1 MNKFDDLYFKKAA
14 WLCEAS
20 EDDDDEDKVEEDE
33 TETDDTA
40 EDADVEAV
48 EEIECP
54 DCDGTGEDEDGE
66 ECETCGGTGVI
77 APEESEEDIVADA
90 EDAISDAEDD
100 DDDDAE
106 ADPDA
111 EPDPDEEYE
120 LDLADPVC
128 PCCGAHLNVISDAET
143 DTEEPATEED
153 VPTTEVDGFEVVDP
167 SIMGPETNIYY
178 SDEDAEPVEYS
189 EDGEDDDD
197 DVDESTK
204 VKENE
209 EQINEGLF
217 GNKFGRTKHDL
228 NEALVAELKDVPA
241 GDRKKII
248 YVLNDNGFEDRVKEY
263 GFKADDDLGEFWF
276 GVAQVLGFVP
286 SHCED
291 LGNGIVKINGKKCKS
306 ALDAYK
312 TIVFTSEVEGANEVD
327 ESTKVNEGLF
337 DRNKTGND
345 LNPEFVKDFTNV
357 AVDDRKKIISI
368 LLESGISERELK
380 EAGFQE
386 DEDLGD
392 FWNDV
397 AYCLGFQVTNGCEVK
412 NGVLVIS
419 GRKCKT
425 ALDAYKTIV
434 HTCQV
439 RDIAESTQVNECG
452 AGCCGG
458 KKKKDKKK
466 KKKDIDEVYDIVK
479 ELQLKT
485 LIDES
490 EADVTFIYDESVDNI
505 VDSEVYSDL
514 CEALDTLDEID
525 YEVDDQDPSCLAVW
539 EK

>member
-100 DDDDAE
+100 DDVETDL
-106 ADPDA
+106 DA

-128 PCCGAHLNVISDAET
+128 PCCGAHLNVISDTET
-143 DTEEPATEED
+143 DTEETATEED
-153 VPTTEVDGFEVVDP
+153 VPTTEVDGFEVADP

-178 SDEDAEPVEYS
+178 SDEDTEPVEYE
-189 EDGEDDDD
+189 EDGEEDDDD
-197 DVDESTK
+197 
-204 VKENE
+204 
-209 EQINEGLF
+209 
-217 GNKFGRTKHDL
+217 
-228 NEALVAELKDVPA
+228 
-241 GDRKKII
+241 
-248 YVLNDNGFEDRVKEY
+248 
-263 GFKADDDLGEFWF
+263 
-276 GVAQVLGFVP
+276 
-286 SHCED
+286 
-291 LGNGIVKINGKKCKS
+291 
-306 ALDAYK
+306 
-312 TIVFTSEVEGANEVD
+312 VD

-439 RDIAESTQVNECG
+439 RDISESTQVNECG

-466 KKKDIDEVYDIVK
+466 KKDIDEVYDIVN

>member
-100 DDDDAE
+100 DDAE
-106 ADPDA
+106 ADQDA

-128 PCCGAHLNVISDAET
+128 PCCGAHLNVISDTET
-143 DTEEPATEED
+143 DAEEEPATEED
-153 VPTTEVDGFEVVDP
+153 VPTTEVDGFEVADP

-189 EDGEDDDD
+189 EDGEDDNDD
-197 DVDESTK
+197 
-204 VKENE
+204 
-209 EQINEGLF
+209 
-217 GNKFGRTKHDL
+217 
-228 NEALVAELKDVPA
+228 
-241 GDRKKII
+241 
-248 YVLNDNGFEDRVKEY
+248 
-263 GFKADDDLGEFWF
+263 
-276 GVAQVLGFVP
+276 
-286 SHCED
+286 
-291 LGNGIVKINGKKCKS
+291 
-306 ALDAYK
+306 
-312 TIVFTSEVEGANEVD
+312 VD

-380 EAGFQE
+380 KAGFQE

-452 AGCCGG
+452 AGCCSG

>member
-100 DDDDAE
+100 DDT
-106 ADPDA
+106 

-128 PCCGAHLNVISDAET
+128 PCCGAHLNVISDTE
-143 DTEEPATEED
+143 TEEPATEED
-153 VPTTEVDGFEVVDP
+153 VPTTEVDGFEVADP

-178 SDEDAEPVEYS
+178 SDEDAEPVEYD
-189 EDGEDDDD
+189 EDGEEDDD
-197 DVDESTK
+197 DVDEST
-204 VKENE
+204 
-209 EQINEGLF
+209 Q
-217 GNKFGRTKHDL
+217 
-228 NEALVAELKDVPA
+228 
-241 GDRKKII
+241 
-248 YVLNDNGFEDRVKEY
+248 
-263 GFKADDDLGEFWF
+263 
-276 GVAQVLGFVP
+276 
-286 SHCED
+286 
-291 LGNGIVKINGKKCKS
+291 
-306 ALDAYK
+306 
-312 TIVFTSEVEGANEVD
+312 
-327 ESTKVNEGLF
+327 VNEGLF

-505 VDSEVYSDL
+505 VDSKAYSDL

>member
-100 DDDDAE
+100 DDDVE
-106 ADPDA
+106 ADTDA

-143 DTEEPATEED
+143 DTEETATEED
-153 VPTTEVDGFEVVDP
+153 VPTTEVDGFEVADP

-197 DVDESTK
+197 DDDDVDESTK
-204 VKENE
+204 
-209 EQINEGLF
+209 
-217 GNKFGRTKHDL
+217 
-228 NEALVAELKDVPA
+228 
-241 GDRKKII
+241 
-248 YVLNDNGFEDRVKEY
+248 
-263 GFKADDDLGEFWF
+263 
-276 GVAQVLGFVP
+276 
-286 SHCED
+286 
-291 LGNGIVKINGKKCKS
+291 
-306 ALDAYK
+306 
-312 TIVFTSEVEGANEVD
+312 
-327 ESTKVNEGLF
+327 
-337 DRNKTGND
+337 
-345 LNPEFVKDFTNV
+345 
-357 AVDDRKKIISI
+357 
-368 LLESGISERELK
+368 
-380 EAGFQE
+380 
-386 DEDLGD
+386 
-392 FWNDV
+392 
-397 AYCLGFQVTNGCEVK
+397 
-412 NGVLVIS
+412 
-419 GRKCKT
+419 
-425 ALDAYKTIV
+425 
-434 HTCQV
+434 
-439 RDIAESTQVNECG
+439 VNECG

-458 KKKKDKKK
+458 KKKDKKKDKK
-466 KKKDIDEVYDIVK
+466 KKKDIDEVFDIVK

-505 VDSEVYSDL
+505 VDSEAYFDL

>member
-20 EDDDDEDKVEEDE
+20 EDDDEEDKVEEDE

-100 DDDDAE
+100 DDDVE
-106 ADPDA
+106 TDPDA

-128 PCCGAHLNVISDAET
+128 PCCGAHLNVISDTET

-153 VPTTEVDGFEVVDP
+153 VPTTEVDGFEVADP

-178 SDEDAEPVEYS
+178 SDEDAEPVEYE

-197 DVDESTK
+197 D
-204 VKENE
+204 
-209 EQINEGLF
+209 
-217 GNKFGRTKHDL
+217 
-228 NEALVAELKDVPA
+228 
-241 GDRKKII
+241 
-248 YVLNDNGFEDRVKEY
+248 
-263 GFKADDDLGEFWF
+263 
-276 GVAQVLGFVP
+276 
-286 SHCED
+286 
-291 LGNGIVKINGKKCKS
+291 
-306 ALDAYK
+306 
-312 TIVFTSEVEGANEVD
+312 VD

-434 HTCQV
+434 HTCHV

-458 KKKKDKKK
+458 KKKKDKK

>member
-14 WLCEAS
+14 WLCEGT

-90 EDAISDAEDD
+90 EDAVADAEDD
-100 DDDDAE
+100 AEGEEDDDAE

-128 PCCGAHLNVISDAET
+128 PCCGAHLNVISDTET
-143 DTEEPATEED
+143 DAEETAAEED
-153 VPTTEVDGFEVVDP
+153 VPTTEVDGFEVADP

-178 SDEDAEPVEYS
+178 SDEDAEPVEYE
-189 EDGEDDDD
+189 EDGEEDDDD

-204 VKENE
+204 V
-209 EQINEGLF
+209 
-217 GNKFGRTKHDL
+217 
-228 NEALVAELKDVPA
+228 
-241 GDRKKII
+241 
-248 YVLNDNGFEDRVKEY
+248 
-263 GFKADDDLGEFWF
+263 
-276 GVAQVLGFVP
+276 
-286 SHCED
+286 
-291 LGNGIVKINGKKCKS
+291 
-306 ALDAYK
+306 
-312 TIVFTSEVEGANEVD
+312 
-327 ESTKVNEGLF
+327 
-337 DRNKTGND
+337 
-345 LNPEFVKDFTNV
+345 
-357 AVDDRKKIISI
+357 
-368 LLESGISERELK
+368 
-380 EAGFQE
+380 
-386 DEDLGD
+386 
-392 FWNDV
+392 
-397 AYCLGFQVTNGCEVK
+397 
-412 NGVLVIS
+412 
-419 GRKCKT
+419 
-425 ALDAYKTIV
+425 
-434 HTCQV
+434 
-439 RDIAESTQVNECG
+439 NECG

-458 KKKKDKKK
+458 KANCGKKKDKKKDKK
-466 KKKDIDEVYDIVK
+466 KKKDIDEVFDIVK

-539 EK
+539 QKTLDESIPPATPLEEEYEDLIDKIQEIGFEVLDEKDLDTMQYSQVRNSLTLVDDQFVIDYELQDLSDYELRMFVENWIEDEIRGVMDDEED

>member
-100 DDDDAE
+100 DDDAE

-128 PCCGAHLNVISDAET
+128 PCCGAHLNVISDTE
-143 DTEEPATEED
+143 TEEPATEED
-153 VPTTEVDGFEVVDP
+153 VPTTEVDGFEVADP

-178 SDEDAEPVEYS
+178 SDEDAEPVEYE
-189 EDGEDDDD
+189 EDGEEDD
-197 DVDESTK
+197 DVDESTQ
-204 VKENE
+204 V
-209 EQINEGLF
+209 
-217 GNKFGRTKHDL
+217 
-228 NEALVAELKDVPA
+228 NEAKRIMKNNGYRVLKEKEVNLDNLVKNIFELLTAYDIEASDNEV
-241 GDRKKII
+241 KKL
-248 YVLNDNGFEDRVKEY
+248 VLNYID
-263 GFKADDDLGEFWF
+263 
-276 GVAQVLGFVP
+276 
-286 SHCED
+286 
-291 LGNGIVKINGKKCKS
+291 
-306 ALDAYK
+306 
-312 TIVFTSEVEGANEVD
+312 
-327 ESTKVNEGLF
+327 
-337 DRNKTGND
+337 
-345 LNPEFVKDFTNV
+345 
-357 AVDDRKKIISI
+357 
-368 LLESGISERELK
+368 
-380 EAGFQE
+380 
-386 DEDLGD
+386 
-392 FWNDV
+392 
-397 AYCLGFQVTNGCEVK
+397 
-412 NGVLVIS
+412 S
-419 GRKCKT
+419 GRDVEH
-425 ALDAYKTIV
+425 ASAEDVIELDLDNEPDSVLKYNGGIHFWIKEG
-434 HTCQV
+434 
-439 RDIAESTQVNECG
+439 RYNDYFDESTQVNKCG

-458 KKKKDKKK
+458 KKKDKKK

-505 VDSEVYSDL
+505 VDSKAYSDL

>member
-100 DDDDAE
+100 DDDVE
-106 ADPDA
+106 ADQDA

-128 PCCGAHLNVISDAET
+128 PCCGAHLNVISDTET
-143 DTEEPATEED
+143 DAEEPATEED
-153 VPTTEVDGFEVVDP
+153 VPTTEVDGFEVADP

-197 DVDESTK
+197 D
-204 VKENE
+204 
-209 EQINEGLF
+209 
-217 GNKFGRTKHDL
+217 
-228 NEALVAELKDVPA
+228 
-241 GDRKKII
+241 
-248 YVLNDNGFEDRVKEY
+248 
-263 GFKADDDLGEFWF
+263 
-276 GVAQVLGFVP
+276 
-286 SHCED
+286 
-291 LGNGIVKINGKKCKS
+291 
-306 ALDAYK
+306 
-312 TIVFTSEVEGANEVD
+312 VD

-466 KKKDIDEVYDIVK
+466 KKDIDEVYDIVN

>member
-100 DDDDAE
+100 DDDDVE

-128 PCCGAHLNVISDAET
+128 PCCGAHLNVISDTET
-143 DTEEPATEED
+143 DAEEPATEED
-153 VPTTEVDGFEVVDP
+153 VPTTEVDGFEVADP

-189 EDGEDDDD
+189 EDGEDDND

-204 VKENE
+204 
-209 EQINEGLF
+209 I
-217 GNKFGRTKHDL
+217 
-228 NEALVAELKDVPA
+228 
-241 GDRKKII
+241 
-248 YVLNDNGFEDRVKEY
+248 
-263 GFKADDDLGEFWF
+263 
-276 GVAQVLGFVP
+276 
-286 SHCED
+286 
-291 LGNGIVKINGKKCKS
+291 
-306 ALDAYK
+306 
-312 TIVFTSEVEGANEVD
+312 
-327 ESTKVNEGLF
+327 NEGLF

-380 EAGFQE
+380 KAGFQE

-466 KKKDIDEVYDIVK
+466 KKDIDEVYDIVK

>member
-90 EDAISDAEDD
+90 EDAVADAEDD
-100 DDDDAE
+100 DDDVE

-128 PCCGAHLNVISDAET
+128 PCCGAHLNVISDTE
-143 DTEEPATEED
+143 TEEPATEED
-153 VPTTEVDGFEVVDP
+153 VPTTEVDGFEVADP

-178 SDEDAEPVEYS
+178 SDEDTEPVEYS
-189 EDGEDDDD
+189 DDGEDVDDDDD
-197 DVDESTK
+197 DVDEST
-204 VKENE
+204 
-209 EQINEGLF
+209 Q
-217 GNKFGRTKHDL
+217 
-228 NEALVAELKDVPA
+228 
-241 GDRKKII
+241 
-248 YVLNDNGFEDRVKEY
+248 
-263 GFKADDDLGEFWF
+263 
-276 GVAQVLGFVP
+276 
-286 SHCED
+286 
-291 LGNGIVKINGKKCKS
+291 
-306 ALDAYK
+306 
-312 TIVFTSEVEGANEVD
+312 
-327 ESTKVNEGLF
+327 VNEGLF

-380 EAGFQE
+380 KAGFQE

-466 KKKDIDEVYDIVK
+466 KKKDIDEVYDIVN

-505 VDSEVYSDL
+505 VDSEAYSDL

>member
-20 EDDDDEDKVEEDE
+20 EDDDDDDKVEEDE

-90 EDAISDAEDD
+90 EDAVADAEDAEGD
-100 DDDDAE
+100 EDDDAE

-128 PCCGAHLNVISDAET
+128 PCCGAHLNVISDTET
-143 DTEEPATEED
+143 DAEEPATEED
-153 VPTTEVDGFEVVDP
+153 VPTTEVDGFEVADP

-178 SDEDAEPVEYS
+178 SDEDAEPVEYN
-189 EDGEDDDD
+189 EDSEDDDD

-204 VKENE
+204 V
-209 EQINEGLF
+209 
-217 GNKFGRTKHDL
+217 
-228 NEALVAELKDVPA
+228 
-241 GDRKKII
+241 
-248 YVLNDNGFEDRVKEY
+248 
-263 GFKADDDLGEFWF
+263 
-276 GVAQVLGFVP
+276 
-286 SHCED
+286 
-291 LGNGIVKINGKKCKS
+291 
-306 ALDAYK
+306 
-312 TIVFTSEVEGANEVD
+312 
-327 ESTKVNEGLF
+327 
-337 DRNKTGND
+337 
-345 LNPEFVKDFTNV
+345 
-357 AVDDRKKIISI
+357 
-368 LLESGISERELK
+368 
-380 EAGFQE
+380 
-386 DEDLGD
+386 
-392 FWNDV
+392 
-397 AYCLGFQVTNGCEVK
+397 
-412 NGVLVIS
+412 
-419 GRKCKT
+419 
-425 ALDAYKTIV
+425 
-434 HTCQV
+434 
-439 RDIAESTQVNECG
+439 NECG
-452 AGCCGG
+452 AGCCSG
-458 KKKKDKKK
+458 KKKDKKKDKK
-466 KKKDIDEVYDIVK
+466 KKKDIDEVFDIVK

-525 YEVDDQDPSCLAVW
+525 YEVDNQDPSCLAVW

>member
-100 DDDDAE
+100 DDDDVE
-106 ADPDA
+106 ADTDA

-143 DTEEPATEED
+143 DTEETATEED
-153 VPTTEVDGFEVVDP
+153 VPTTEVDGFEVADP

-197 DVDESTK
+197 DDDDVDESTK
-204 VKENE
+204 
-209 EQINEGLF
+209 
-217 GNKFGRTKHDL
+217 
-228 NEALVAELKDVPA
+228 
-241 GDRKKII
+241 
-248 YVLNDNGFEDRVKEY
+248 
-263 GFKADDDLGEFWF
+263 
-276 GVAQVLGFVP
+276 
-286 SHCED
+286 
-291 LGNGIVKINGKKCKS
+291 
-306 ALDAYK
+306 
-312 TIVFTSEVEGANEVD
+312 
-327 ESTKVNEGLF
+327 
-337 DRNKTGND
+337 
-345 LNPEFVKDFTNV
+345 
-357 AVDDRKKIISI
+357 
-368 LLESGISERELK
+368 
-380 EAGFQE
+380 
-386 DEDLGD
+386 
-392 FWNDV
+392 
-397 AYCLGFQVTNGCEVK
+397 
-412 NGVLVIS
+412 
-419 GRKCKT
+419 
-425 ALDAYKTIV
+425 
-434 HTCQV
+434 
-439 RDIAESTQVNECG
+439 VNECG

-458 KKKKDKKK
+458 KKKDKKKDKK
-466 KKKDIDEVYDIVK
+466 KKKDIDEVFDIVK
-479 ELQLKT
+479 KLQLKT

-505 VDSEVYSDL
+505 VDSEAYFDL

-525 YEVDDQDPSCLAVW
+525 YEVDDQDPSCLAIW

>member
-90 EDAISDAEDD
+90 EDAVADAEDD
-100 DDDDAE
+100 AEGDEDDDAE

-128 PCCGAHLNVISDAET
+128 PCCGAHLNVISDTET
-143 DTEEPATEED
+143 DAEETATEED
-153 VPTTEVDGFEVVDP
+153 VPTTEVDGFEVADP

-178 SDEDAEPVEYS
+178 SDEDAEPVEYE
-189 EDGEDDDD
+189 EDGEEDD

-204 VKENE
+204 
-209 EQINEGLF
+209 
-217 GNKFGRTKHDL
+217 
-228 NEALVAELKDVPA
+228 
-241 GDRKKII
+241 
-248 YVLNDNGFEDRVKEY
+248 
-263 GFKADDDLGEFWF
+263 
-276 GVAQVLGFVP
+276 
-286 SHCED
+286 
-291 LGNGIVKINGKKCKS
+291 
-306 ALDAYK
+306 
-312 TIVFTSEVEGANEVD
+312 
-327 ESTKVNEGLF
+327 
-337 DRNKTGND
+337 
-345 LNPEFVKDFTNV
+345 
-357 AVDDRKKIISI
+357 
-368 LLESGISERELK
+368 
-380 EAGFQE
+380 
-386 DEDLGD
+386 
-392 FWNDV
+392 
-397 AYCLGFQVTNGCEVK
+397 
-412 NGVLVIS
+412 
-419 GRKCKT
+419 
-425 ALDAYKTIV
+425 
-434 HTCQV
+434 
-439 RDIAESTQVNECG
+439 VNECG

-458 KKKKDKKK
+458 KKKDKKKDKK
-466 KKKDIDEVYDIVK
+466 KKKDIDEVFDIVK

>member
-20 EDDDDEDKVEEDE
+20 EDDDDDEDKVEEDE

-100 DDDDAE
+100 DDDDVEADTDAEPDPDEEYELDLADPVCPCCGAHLNVISDAETDTEETATEEDVPTTEVDGFEVADPSIMGPETNIYYSDEDAEPVEYSEDDDDDDVE

-143 DTEEPATEED
+143 DTEETATEED
-153 VPTTEVDGFEVVDP
+153 VPTTEVDGFEVADP

-197 DVDESTK
+197 DDDVDESTK
-204 VKENE
+204 
-209 EQINEGLF
+209 
-217 GNKFGRTKHDL
+217 
-228 NEALVAELKDVPA
+228 
-241 GDRKKII
+241 
-248 YVLNDNGFEDRVKEY
+248 
-263 GFKADDDLGEFWF
+263 
-276 GVAQVLGFVP
+276 
-286 SHCED
+286 
-291 LGNGIVKINGKKCKS
+291 
-306 ALDAYK
+306 
-312 TIVFTSEVEGANEVD
+312 
-327 ESTKVNEGLF
+327 
-337 DRNKTGND
+337 
-345 LNPEFVKDFTNV
+345 
-357 AVDDRKKIISI
+357 
-368 LLESGISERELK
+368 
-380 EAGFQE
+380 
-386 DEDLGD
+386 
-392 FWNDV
+392 
-397 AYCLGFQVTNGCEVK
+397 
-412 NGVLVIS
+412 
-419 GRKCKT
+419 
-425 ALDAYKTIV
+425 
-434 HTCQV
+434 
-439 RDIAESTQVNECG
+439 VNECG

-458 KKKKDKKK
+458 KKKDKKKDKK
-466 KKKDIDEVYDIVK
+466 KKKDIDEVFDIVK

-505 VDSEVYSDL
+505 VDSEAYFDL

>member
-100 DDDDAE
+100 DDDDVE
-106 ADPDA
+106 ADTDA

-143 DTEEPATEED
+143 DTEETATEED
-153 VPTTEVDGFEVVDP
+153 VPTTEVDGFEVADP

-197 DVDESTK
+197 DDDDVDESTK
-204 VKENE
+204 
-209 EQINEGLF
+209 
-217 GNKFGRTKHDL
+217 
-228 NEALVAELKDVPA
+228 
-241 GDRKKII
+241 
-248 YVLNDNGFEDRVKEY
+248 
-263 GFKADDDLGEFWF
+263 
-276 GVAQVLGFVP
+276 
-286 SHCED
+286 
-291 LGNGIVKINGKKCKS
+291 
-306 ALDAYK
+306 
-312 TIVFTSEVEGANEVD
+312 
-327 ESTKVNEGLF
+327 
-337 DRNKTGND
+337 
-345 LNPEFVKDFTNV
+345 
-357 AVDDRKKIISI
+357 
-368 LLESGISERELK
+368 
-380 EAGFQE
+380 
-386 DEDLGD
+386 
-392 FWNDV
+392 
-397 AYCLGFQVTNGCEVK
+397 
-412 NGVLVIS
+412 
-419 GRKCKT
+419 
-425 ALDAYKTIV
+425 
-434 HTCQV
+434 
-439 RDIAESTQVNECG
+439 VNECG

-458 KKKKDKKK
+458 KKKDKKKDKK
-466 KKKDIDEVYDIVK
+466 KKKDIDEVFDIVK
-479 ELQLKT
+479 KLQLKT

-505 VDSEVYSDL
+505 VDSEAYFDL

>member
-90 EDAISDAEDD
+90 EDAVADAEDD
-100 DDDDAE
+100 DDDVE

-128 PCCGAHLNVISDAET
+128 PCCGAHLNVISDTE
-143 DTEEPATEED
+143 TEEPDTEED
-153 VPTTEVDGFEVVDP
+153 VPTTEVDGFEVADP

-178 SDEDAEPVEYS
+178 SDEDAEPVEYE
-189 EDGEDDDD
+189 EDEEVDD
-197 DVDESTK
+197 DVD
-204 VKENE
+204 
-209 EQINEGLF
+209 
-217 GNKFGRTKHDL
+217 
-228 NEALVAELKDVPA
+228 
-241 GDRKKII
+241 
-248 YVLNDNGFEDRVKEY
+248 
-263 GFKADDDLGEFWF
+263 
-276 GVAQVLGFVP
+276 
-286 SHCED
+286 
-291 LGNGIVKINGKKCKS
+291 
-306 ALDAYK
+306 
-312 TIVFTSEVEGANEVD
+312 
-327 ESTKVNEGLF
+327 
-337 DRNKTGND
+337 
-345 LNPEFVKDFTNV
+345 
-357 AVDDRKKIISI
+357 
-368 LLESGISERELK
+368 
-380 EAGFQE
+380 
-386 DEDLGD
+386 
-392 FWNDV
+392 
-397 AYCLGFQVTNGCEVK
+397 
-412 NGVLVIS
+412 
-419 GRKCKT
+419 
-425 ALDAYKTIV
+425 
-434 HTCQV
+434 
-439 RDIAESTQVNECG
+439 ESTQVNECG

-458 KKKKDKKK
+458 KKKDKKK

-505 VDSEVYSDL
+505 VDSKAYSDL

>member
-54 DCDGTGEDEDGE
+54 DCNGTGEDEDGE

-100 DDDDAE
+100 DDDAE
-106 ADPDA
+106 ADSDA
-111 EPDPDEEYE
+111 ELDPDEEYE

-143 DTEEPATEED
+143 DTEETATEED
-153 VPTTEVDGFEVVDP
+153 VPTTEVDGFEVADP

-197 DVDESTK
+197 D
-204 VKENE
+204 
-209 EQINEGLF
+209 
-217 GNKFGRTKHDL
+217 
-228 NEALVAELKDVPA
+228 
-241 GDRKKII
+241 
-248 YVLNDNGFEDRVKEY
+248 
-263 GFKADDDLGEFWF
+263 
-276 GVAQVLGFVP
+276 
-286 SHCED
+286 
-291 LGNGIVKINGKKCKS
+291 
-306 ALDAYK
+306 
-312 TIVFTSEVEGANEVD
+312 VD

-452 AGCCGG
+452 AGCCSG
-458 KKKKDKKK
+458 KKKKDKK
-466 KKKDIDEVYDIVK
+466 KKKDIDEVYDIVN

-490 EADVTFIYDESVDNI
+490 EVDVTFIYDESVDNI

>member
-100 DDDDAE
+100 DDDVE
-106 ADPDA
+106 TDPDA
-111 EPDPDEEYE
+111 ELDPVEEYE

-128 PCCGAHLNVISDAET
+128 PCCGAHLNVISDTET
-143 DTEEPATEED
+143 DTEETATEED
-153 VPTTEVDGFEVVDP
+153 VPTTEVDGFEIADP

-178 SDEDAEPVEYS
+178 SDEDTEPVEYE

-197 DVDESTK
+197 D
-204 VKENE
+204 
-209 EQINEGLF
+209 
-217 GNKFGRTKHDL
+217 
-228 NEALVAELKDVPA
+228 
-241 GDRKKII
+241 
-248 YVLNDNGFEDRVKEY
+248 
-263 GFKADDDLGEFWF
+263 
-276 GVAQVLGFVP
+276 
-286 SHCED
+286 
-291 LGNGIVKINGKKCKS
+291 
-306 ALDAYK
+306 
-312 TIVFTSEVEGANEVD
+312 VD

-452 AGCCGG
+452 AGCCSG
-458 KKKKDKKK
+458 KKKKDKK
-466 KKKDIDEVYDIVK
+466 KKKDIDEVYDIVN

-505 VDSEVYSDL
+505 VDSEIYSDL

>member
-100 DDDDAE
+100 DDDVE
-106 ADPDA
+106 A
-111 EPDPDEEYE
+111 DPDEEYE

-128 PCCGAHLNVISDAET
+128 PCCGAHLNVISDTET

-153 VPTTEVDGFEVVDP
+153 VPTTEVDGFEVADP

-197 DVDESTK
+197 D
-204 VKENE
+204 
-209 EQINEGLF
+209 
-217 GNKFGRTKHDL
+217 
-228 NEALVAELKDVPA
+228 
-241 GDRKKII
+241 
-248 YVLNDNGFEDRVKEY
+248 
-263 GFKADDDLGEFWF
+263 DDD
-276 GVAQVLGFVP
+276 
-286 SHCED
+286 
-291 LGNGIVKINGKKCKS
+291 
-306 ALDAYK
+306 
-312 TIVFTSEVEGANEVD
+312 VD

-439 RDIAESTQVNECG
+439 RDIAESTQVNE
-452 AGCCGG
+452 A
-458 KKKKDKKK
+458 KQIMKHA
-466 KKKDIDEVYDIVK
+466 EYTLLK
-479 ELQLKT
+479 EGNMSIEKIT
-485 LIDES
+485 DM
-490 EADVTFIYDESVDNI
+490 
-505 VDSEVYSDL
+505 
-514 CEALDTLDEID
+514 ALEYLDEQDLETNLYSQIESSILDGDMESDFQMEFNDDFPSGNELKDWVTSWVDAQID
-525 YEVDDQDPSCLAVW
+525 NCRDDYDTDDF
-539 EK
+539 

>member
-90 EDAISDAEDD
+90 EDAVADAEDD
-100 DDDDAE
+100 DDDTE
-106 ADPDA
+106 ADPDV

-128 PCCGAHLNVISDAET
+128 PCCGAHLNVISDTE
-143 DTEEPATEED
+143 TEEPATEED
-153 VPTTEVDGFEVVDP
+153 VPTTEVDGFEVADP

-178 SDEDAEPVEYS
+178 SDEDAEPVEYE
-189 EDGEDDDD
+189 EDGEEDD
-197 DVDESTK
+197 DVDESTQ
-204 VKENE
+204 V
-209 EQINEGLF
+209 
-217 GNKFGRTKHDL
+217 
-228 NEALVAELKDVPA
+228 NEAKRIMKNNGYRVLKEKEVNLDNLVKNIFELLTAYDIEASDNEV
-241 GDRKKII
+241 KKL
-248 YVLNDNGFEDRVKEY
+248 VLNYID
-263 GFKADDDLGEFWF
+263 
-276 GVAQVLGFVP
+276 
-286 SHCED
+286 
-291 LGNGIVKINGKKCKS
+291 
-306 ALDAYK
+306 
-312 TIVFTSEVEGANEVD
+312 
-327 ESTKVNEGLF
+327 
-337 DRNKTGND
+337 
-345 LNPEFVKDFTNV
+345 
-357 AVDDRKKIISI
+357 
-368 LLESGISERELK
+368 
-380 EAGFQE
+380 
-386 DEDLGD
+386 
-392 FWNDV
+392 
-397 AYCLGFQVTNGCEVK
+397 
-412 NGVLVIS
+412 S
-419 GRKCKT
+419 GRDVEH
-425 ALDAYKTIV
+425 ASAEDVIELDLDNEPDSVLKYNGGIHFWIKEG
-434 HTCQV
+434 
-439 RDIAESTQVNECG
+439 RYNDYFDESTQVNKCG

-458 KKKKDKKK
+458 KKKDKKK

-505 VDSEVYSDL
+505 VDSKAYSDL

>member
-90 EDAISDAEDD
+90 EDAVADAEDD
-100 DDDDAE
+100 AEGDEDDDAE

-128 PCCGAHLNVISDAET
+128 PCCGAHLNVISDTET
-143 DTEEPATEED
+143 DAEEETATEED
-153 VPTTEVDGFEVVDP
+153 VPTTEVDGFEVADP

-178 SDEDAEPVEYS
+178 SDEDAEPVEYE
-189 EDGEDDDD
+189 EDGEEDEDDD
-197 DVDESTK
+197 
-204 VKENE
+204 
-209 EQINEGLF
+209 
-217 GNKFGRTKHDL
+217 
-228 NEALVAELKDVPA
+228 
-241 GDRKKII
+241 
-248 YVLNDNGFEDRVKEY
+248 
-263 GFKADDDLGEFWF
+263 
-276 GVAQVLGFVP
+276 
-286 SHCED
+286 
-291 LGNGIVKINGKKCKS
+291 
-306 ALDAYK
+306 
-312 TIVFTSEVEGANEVD
+312 VD

-380 EAGFQE
+380 EAGFQQ

-466 KKKDIDEVYDIVK
+466 KKKDIDEVYDIVN

>member
-100 DDDDAE
+100 DDDVE

-128 PCCGAHLNVISDAET
+128 PCCGAHLNVISDTET
-143 DTEEPATEED
+143 DAEETAADED
-153 VPTTEVDGFEVVDP
+153 VPTTEVDGFEVADP

-178 SDEDAEPVEYS
+178 SDEDTEPVEYS
-189 EDGEDDDD
+189 EDGEDVDDD
-197 DVDESTK
+197 D
-204 VKENE
+204 
-209 EQINEGLF
+209 
-217 GNKFGRTKHDL
+217 
-228 NEALVAELKDVPA
+228 
-241 GDRKKII
+241 
-248 YVLNDNGFEDRVKEY
+248 
-263 GFKADDDLGEFWF
+263 DD
-276 GVAQVLGFVP
+276 
-286 SHCED
+286 
-291 LGNGIVKINGKKCKS
+291 
-306 ALDAYK
+306 
-312 TIVFTSEVEGANEVD
+312 VD

-380 EAGFQE
+380 KAGFQE

-466 KKKDIDEVYDIVK
+466 KKKDIDEVYDIVN

>member
-100 DDDDAE
+100 DDDAE
-106 ADPDA
+106 ADPDV

-128 PCCGAHLNVISDAET
+128 PCCGAHLNVISDTET
-143 DTEEPATEED
+143 DAEETAADED
-153 VPTTEVDGFEVVDP
+153 VPTTEVDGFEVADP

-178 SDEDAEPVEYS
+178 SDEDTEPVEYS
-189 EDGEDDDD
+189 EDGEDVDDD
-197 DVDESTK
+197 DNDVDET
-204 VKENE
+204 
-209 EQINEGLF
+209 
-217 GNKFGRTKHDL
+217 
-228 NEALVAELKDVPA
+228 
-241 GDRKKII
+241 
-248 YVLNDNGFEDRVKEY
+248 
-263 GFKADDDLGEFWF
+263 
-276 GVAQVLGFVP
+276 
-286 SHCED
+286 
-291 LGNGIVKINGKKCKS
+291 
-306 ALDAYK
+306 
-312 TIVFTSEVEGANEVD
+312 
-327 ESTKVNEGLF
+327 TKVNEGLF

-466 KKKDIDEVYDIVK
+466 KKDIDEVYDIVN

>member
-20 EDDDDEDKVEEDE
+20 ENDDDEDKVEEDE

-100 DDDDAE
+100 DDDVE

-128 PCCGAHLNVISDAET
+128 PCCGAHLNVISDTET

-153 VPTTEVDGFEVVDP
+153 VPTTEVDGFEVADP
-167 SIMGPETNIYY
+167 TIMGPETNIYY

-189 EDGEDDDD
+189 EDSEDDDD
-197 DVDESTK
+197 D
-204 VKENE
+204 
-209 EQINEGLF
+209 
-217 GNKFGRTKHDL
+217 
-228 NEALVAELKDVPA
+228 
-241 GDRKKII
+241 
-248 YVLNDNGFEDRVKEY
+248 
-263 GFKADDDLGEFWF
+263 
-276 GVAQVLGFVP
+276 
-286 SHCED
+286 
-291 LGNGIVKINGKKCKS
+291 
-306 ALDAYK
+306 
-312 TIVFTSEVEGANEVD
+312 VD

-466 KKKDIDEVYDIVK
+466 KKDIDEVYDIVN

>member
-20 EDDDDEDKVEEDE
+20 EDDDDDKVEEDE

-100 DDDDAE
+100 DDDAE
-106 ADPDA
+106 ADPVV

-128 PCCGAHLNVISDAET
+128 PCCGAHLNVISDTET
-143 DTEEPATEED
+143 DAEEPDAEED
-153 VPTTEVDGFEVVDP
+153 VPTTEVDGFEVADP

-178 SDEDAEPVEYS
+178 SDEDAEPVEYEE
-189 EDGEDDDD
+189 EDEEDDD

-204 VKENE
+204 
-209 EQINEGLF
+209 
-217 GNKFGRTKHDL
+217 
-228 NEALVAELKDVPA
+228 
-241 GDRKKII
+241 
-248 YVLNDNGFEDRVKEY
+248 
-263 GFKADDDLGEFWF
+263 
-276 GVAQVLGFVP
+276 
-286 SHCED
+286 
-291 LGNGIVKINGKKCKS
+291 
-306 ALDAYK
+306 
-312 TIVFTSEVEGANEVD
+312 
-327 ESTKVNEGLF
+327 
-337 DRNKTGND
+337 
-345 LNPEFVKDFTNV
+345 
-357 AVDDRKKIISI
+357 
-368 LLESGISERELK
+368 
-380 EAGFQE
+380 
-386 DEDLGD
+386 
-392 FWNDV
+392 
-397 AYCLGFQVTNGCEVK
+397 
-412 NGVLVIS
+412 
-419 GRKCKT
+419 
-425 ALDAYKTIV
+425 
-434 HTCQV
+434 
-439 RDIAESTQVNECG
+439 VNECG

-466 KKKDIDEVYDIVK
+466 KKKDINEVYDIVN

-505 VDSEVYSDL
+505 VDSEAYSDL

>member
-20 EDDDDEDKVEEDE
+20 EDDDDDDKVEEDE

-90 EDAISDAEDD
+90 EDAVADAEGDE
-100 DDDDAE
+100 DDDAE

-128 PCCGAHLNVISDAET
+128 PCCGAHLNVISDTET
-143 DTEEPATEED
+143 DAEEPATEED
-153 VPTTEVDGFEVVDP
+153 VPTTEVDGFEVADP

-178 SDEDAEPVEYS
+178 SDEDAEPVEYD
-189 EDGEDDDD
+189 EDGEDKDDD

-204 VKENE
+204 
-209 EQINEGLF
+209 
-217 GNKFGRTKHDL
+217 
-228 NEALVAELKDVPA
+228 
-241 GDRKKII
+241 
-248 YVLNDNGFEDRVKEY
+248 
-263 GFKADDDLGEFWF
+263 
-276 GVAQVLGFVP
+276 
-286 SHCED
+286 
-291 LGNGIVKINGKKCKS
+291 
-306 ALDAYK
+306 
-312 TIVFTSEVEGANEVD
+312 
-327 ESTKVNEGLF
+327 
-337 DRNKTGND
+337 
-345 LNPEFVKDFTNV
+345 
-357 AVDDRKKIISI
+357 
-368 LLESGISERELK
+368 
-380 EAGFQE
+380 
-386 DEDLGD
+386 
-392 FWNDV
+392 
-397 AYCLGFQVTNGCEVK
+397 
-412 NGVLVIS
+412 
-419 GRKCKT
+419 
-425 ALDAYKTIV
+425 
-434 HTCQV
+434 
-439 RDIAESTQVNECG
+439 VNECG

-466 KKKDIDEVYDIVK
+466 KKKDIDEVFDIVK

-505 VDSEVYSDL
+505 VDSEAYSDL

>member
-100 DDDDAE
+100 DDDAE
-106 ADPDA
+106 ADPDV

-128 PCCGAHLNVISDAET
+128 PCCGAHLNVISDTET
-143 DTEEPATEED
+143 DAEETAAEED
-153 VPTTEVDGFEVVDP
+153 VPTTEIDGFEVADP

-178 SDEDAEPVEYS
+178 SDEDAEPVEYD
-189 EDGEDDDD
+189 EDGEEDDD
-197 DVDESTK
+197 DVDESTQ
-204 VKENE
+204 V
-209 EQINEGLF
+209 
-217 GNKFGRTKHDL
+217 
-228 NEALVAELKDVPA
+228 NEAKRIMKNNGYRVLKEKEVNLDNLVKNIFELLTAYDIEASDNEV
-241 GDRKKII
+241 KKL
-248 YVLNDNGFEDRVKEY
+248 VLNYIDSGRDVEHASAEDVIELDLDNEPDSVLKYNGGIHFWIKEGRY
-263 GFKADDDLGEFWF
+263 
-276 GVAQVLGFVP
+276 
-286 SHCED
+286 
-291 LGNGIVKINGKKCKS
+291 
-306 ALDAYK
+306 
-312 TIVFTSEVEGANEVD
+312 NEYFD
-327 ESTKVNEGLF
+327 ESTK
-337 DRNKTGND
+337 
-345 LNPEFVKDFTNV
+345 
-357 AVDDRKKIISI
+357 
-368 LLESGISERELK
+368 
-380 EAGFQE
+380 
-386 DEDLGD
+386 
-392 FWNDV
+392 
-397 AYCLGFQVTNGCEVK
+397 
-412 NGVLVIS
+412 
-419 GRKCKT
+419 
-425 ALDAYKTIV
+425 
-434 HTCQV
+434 
-439 RDIAESTQVNECG
+439 VNECG

-458 KKKKDKKK
+458 KKKKDKK

-505 VDSEVYSDL
+505 VDSEAYSDL

>member
-90 EDAISDAEDD
+90 EDAISDAEDV
-100 DDDDAE
+100 DDAE
-106 ADPDA
+106 ANPDV

-143 DTEEPATEED
+143 DTEELATEED
-153 VPTTEVDGFEVVDP
+153 VPTTEVDGFEVADP

-197 DVDESTK
+197 DVDEST
-204 VKENE
+204 
-209 EQINEGLF
+209 
-217 GNKFGRTKHDL
+217 
-228 NEALVAELKDVPA
+228 
-241 GDRKKII
+241 
-248 YVLNDNGFEDRVKEY
+248 
-263 GFKADDDLGEFWF
+263 
-276 GVAQVLGFVP
+276 
-286 SHCED
+286 
-291 LGNGIVKINGKKCKS
+291 
-306 ALDAYK
+306 
-312 TIVFTSEVEGANEVD
+312 
-327 ESTKVNEGLF
+327 
-337 DRNKTGND
+337 
-345 LNPEFVKDFTNV
+345 
-357 AVDDRKKIISI
+357 
-368 LLESGISERELK
+368 
-380 EAGFQE
+380 
-386 DEDLGD
+386 
-392 FWNDV
+392 
-397 AYCLGFQVTNGCEVK
+397 
-412 NGVLVIS
+412 
-419 GRKCKT
+419 
-425 ALDAYKTIV
+425 
-434 HTCQV
+434 
-439 RDIAESTQVNECG
+439 QVNECG

-466 KKKDIDEVYDIVK
+466 KKDIDEVYDIVN

>member
-100 DDDDAE
+100 DDDAE

-128 PCCGAHLNVISDAET
+128 PCCGAHLNVISDTET
-143 DTEEPATEED
+143 DVEEPAAEED
-153 VPTTEVDGFEVVDP
+153 VPTTEVDGFEVADP

-197 DVDESTK
+197 D
-204 VKENE
+204 
-209 EQINEGLF
+209 
-217 GNKFGRTKHDL
+217 
-228 NEALVAELKDVPA
+228 
-241 GDRKKII
+241 
-248 YVLNDNGFEDRVKEY
+248 
-263 GFKADDDLGEFWF
+263 
-276 GVAQVLGFVP
+276 
-286 SHCED
+286 
-291 LGNGIVKINGKKCKS
+291 
-306 ALDAYK
+306 
-312 TIVFTSEVEGANEVD
+312 VD

-439 RDIAESTQVNECG
+439 RDIAESTQVNEAKRIMKNNGYRVLKEKEVNLDNLVKNIFELLTAYDIEASDNEVKKLVLNYIDSGRDVEHASAEDVIELDLDNEPDSVLKYNGGIHFWIKEGRYNEYFDESTKVNECG

-466 KKKDIDEVYDIVK
+466 KKDIDEVYDIVK
-479 ELQLKT
+479 DLQLKT

-505 VDSEVYSDL
+505 VDSKAYSDL

>member
-100 DDDDAE
+100 DDDVE
-106 ADPDA
+106 ADQDA

-128 PCCGAHLNVISDAET
+128 PCCGAHLNVISDTET
-143 DTEEPATEED
+143 DAEEEPATEED
-153 VPTTEVDGFEVVDP
+153 VPTTEVDGFEVADP

-189 EDGEDDDD
+189 EDGEDDNDD
-197 DVDESTK
+197 
-204 VKENE
+204 
-209 EQINEGLF
+209 
-217 GNKFGRTKHDL
+217 
-228 NEALVAELKDVPA
+228 
-241 GDRKKII
+241 
-248 YVLNDNGFEDRVKEY
+248 
-263 GFKADDDLGEFWF
+263 
-276 GVAQVLGFVP
+276 
-286 SHCED
+286 
-291 LGNGIVKINGKKCKS
+291 
-306 ALDAYK
+306 
-312 TIVFTSEVEGANEVD
+312 VD

-368 LLESGISERELK
+368 LLESGISKRELK

-452 AGCCGG
+452 AGCCSG

-466 KKKDIDEVYDIVK
+466 KKKDIDEVYDIVN